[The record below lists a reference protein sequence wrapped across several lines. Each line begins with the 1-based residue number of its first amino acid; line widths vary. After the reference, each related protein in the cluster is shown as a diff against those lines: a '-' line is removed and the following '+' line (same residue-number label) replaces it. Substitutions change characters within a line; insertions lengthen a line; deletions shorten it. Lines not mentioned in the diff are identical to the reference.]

1 MFVLVLVHV
10 VGSIASG
17 KAETFSEVVLKPE
30 IRIFKP
36 ETLRTL
42 SILGDPMVFEDLQDP
57 AYEQNVIIP
66 CQACSSF
73 PIFSY

>member
-1 MFVLVLVHV
+1 MVFVLVLVHV

-42 SILGDPMVFEDLQDP
+42 YALNPP
-57 AYEQNVIIP
+57 
-66 CQACSSF
+66 
-73 PIFSY
+73 